1 MDLSNFVAMLMAY
14 REPGAKIIIN
24 ADYDGSP
31 YLSIWDKDQLLVE
44 WTFNT
49 EMFPVDVTGLG
60 VKMRKNSEVE
70 MNLYKNL

>member
-49 EMFPVDVTGLG
+49 EMYPCDVTGLG
-60 VKMRKNSEVE
+60 ACSIAEEE
-70 MNLYKNL
+70 MKLYGIKKA

>member
-31 YLSIWDKDQLLVE
+31 I
-44 WTFNT
+44 
-49 EMFPVDVTGLG
+49 
-60 VKMRKNSEVE
+60 
-70 MNLYKNL
+70 